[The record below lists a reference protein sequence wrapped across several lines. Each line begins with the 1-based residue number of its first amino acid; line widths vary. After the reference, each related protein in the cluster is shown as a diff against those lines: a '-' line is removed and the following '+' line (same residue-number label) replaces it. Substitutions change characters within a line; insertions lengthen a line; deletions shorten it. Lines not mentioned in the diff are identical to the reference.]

1 MFKKVFLMLVL
12 VAVFSICMFAEE
24 VNTDGTLVIAV
35 AKDAQSLDPVVVG
48 DNASFQMYSQ
58 IFDALV
64 TVNRNLEIV
73 PSVATWET
81 DDTQT
86 WVFSIRDDVYFHN
99 GDHLTADDVVY
110 SFEIVLNP
118 ETASPNYENLKIIK
132 EIEKVDD
139 YTVKI
144 VLEYPF
150 AAFLERVF
158 TQKIVNKEVREADP
172 TEYGLNPV
180 GSGPFVLEKW
190 TKSNELVLKRNEN
203 YWLKKPNL
211 AKVIMRPIPDASV
224 ALVNL
229 EAGDV
234 DVVMAILPDDFARIE
249 KNPDLVLDVV
259 PALNYYFLNF
269 NVENEPVNDI
279 RVRQAINY
287 GVDMDAIVKT
297 VLGDAGV
304 RASASLSPSSWAYD
318 QRVEEYKLGYD
329 PAKAMAL
336 LKEAG
341 YPNGFEITIYTPQD
355 TYRRKVAELMQIQ
368 LQAIGIKA
376 KVESLEWA
384 TYLPL
389 IDAGKT
395 DMYMMGWN
403 WLTDPD
409 GLIYDIHHSAV
420 EAWEADASSYN
431 GSRYYNETVDEAL
444 EEARKTDDIEVRKEL
459 YGKVLHEIFS
469 NYVQIPLYHKVSVS
483 AFSNKVKDF
492 AANAI
497 EYTFLCTPDTNVWV
511 EE

>member
-12 VAVFSICMFAEE
+12 VVVFSICMFAEE

-64 TVNRNLEIV
+64 TVNKNLEIV
-73 PSVATWET
+73 PSLATWET

-110 SFEIVLNP
+110 SFEIVLDP
-118 ETASPNYENLKIIK
+118 DTASPNYENLKIIK

-158 TQKIVNKEVREADP
+158 TQKIVDKAVREADP
-172 TEYGLNPV
+172 TAYGLSPV

-211 AKVIMRPIPDASV
+211 AKVIMRPIPDPSV

-249 KNPDLVLDVV
+249 ENPDLVLDVV

-279 RVRQAINY
+279 RVRQAIYY

-318 QRVEEYKLGYD
+318 PTVEEYKLGYD

-431 GSRYYNETVDEAL
+431 GSRNYNEAVDEAL

-459 YGKVLHEIFS
+459 YSKVLHEIFS
-469 NYVQIPLYHKVSVS
+469 DYVQIPLYHKVSVS
-483 AFSNKVKDF
+483 AYSDKVKDF